1 MKPIKLVKDE
11 DVSMM
16 DAGLMLTQLSQT
28 LTKLNDTEDDTPHI
42 YELTVGADLFTVGIT
57 VQKSQMRI
65 DIHKKIAFDELMKE
79 LNKLKDLNNLVDA
92 YKENIDKLSLRT
104 NELSR
109 QIEIF
114 YNKAKEHNDQVNLLY
129 QKYVDGTREI
139 SESLDRESRRFNR
152 MATRNTW
159 LSISILIIL
168 VLSNISLILLL
179 EVI

>member
-1 MKPIKLVKDE
+1 MALDMETI
-11 DVSMM
+11 
-16 DAGLMLTQLSQT
+16 
-28 LTKLNDTEDDTPHI
+28 DTHEI
-42 YELTVGADLFTVGIT
+42 EL
-57 VQKSQMRI
+57 
-65 DIHKKIAFDELMKE
+65 AFDELMKE

-92 YKENIDKLSLRT
+92 YKENIDKLSSRT

-139 SESLDRESRRFNR
+139 SESLDRESRKFER

>member
-57 VQKSQMRI
+57 VQRSQMRI

-79 LNKLKDLNNLVDA
+79 MGIK
-92 YKENIDKLSLRT
+92 
-104 NELSR
+104 
-109 QIEIF
+109 
-114 YNKAKEHNDQVNLLY
+114 
-129 QKYVDGTREI
+129 
-139 SESLDRESRRFNR
+139 
-152 MATRNTW
+152 
-159 LSISILIIL
+159 
-168 VLSNISLILLL
+168 
-179 EVI
+179 

>member
-1 MKPIKLVKDE
+1 MALDMETI
-11 DVSMM
+11 
-16 DAGLMLTQLSQT
+16 
-28 LTKLNDTEDDTPHI
+28 DTHEI
-42 YELTVGADLFTVGIT
+42 EL
-57 VQKSQMRI
+57 
-65 DIHKKIAFDELMKE
+65 AFDELMKE

-139 SESLDRESRRFNR
+139 SESLDRESRKFER

>member
-1 MKPIKLVKDE
+1 MALDMETI
-11 DVSMM
+11 
-16 DAGLMLTQLSQT
+16 
-28 LTKLNDTEDDTPHI
+28 DTHEI
-42 YELTVGADLFTVGIT
+42 EL
-57 VQKSQMRI
+57 
-65 DIHKKIAFDELMKE
+65 AFDELMKE

-139 SESLDRESRRFNR
+139 SESLDRESRRFER

>member
-1 MKPIKLVKDE
+1 MALDMETI
-11 DVSMM
+11 
-16 DAGLMLTQLSQT
+16 
-28 LTKLNDTEDDTPHI
+28 DTHEI
-42 YELTVGADLFTVGIT
+42 EL
-57 VQKSQMRI
+57 
-65 DIHKKIAFDELMKE
+65 AFDELMKE

-114 YNKAKEHNDQVNLLY
+114 YNKAKEHNDQVNLLF

-139 SESLDRESRRFNR
+139 SESLDRESRKFER

>member
-1 MKPIKLVKDE
+1 MALDMETI
-11 DVSMM
+11 
-16 DAGLMLTQLSQT
+16 
-28 LTKLNDTEDDTPHI
+28 DTHEI
-42 YELTVGADLFTVGIT
+42 EL
-57 VQKSQMRI
+57 
-65 DIHKKIAFDELMKE
+65 AFDELMKE

-139 SESLDRESRRFNR
+139 SESLDRESRRFKR

>member
-1 MKPIKLVKDE
+1 MALDMETI
-11 DVSMM
+11 
-16 DAGLMLTQLSQT
+16 
-28 LTKLNDTEDDTPHI
+28 DTHEI
-42 YELTVGADLFTVGIT
+42 EL
-57 VQKSQMRI
+57 
-65 DIHKKIAFDELMKE
+65 AFDELMKE

-139 SESLDRESRRFNR
+139 SE
-152 MATRNTW
+152 
-159 LSISILIIL
+159 
-168 VLSNISLILLL
+168 
-179 EVI
+179 

>member
-1 MKPIKLVKDE
+1 MALDMETI
-11 DVSMM
+11 
-16 DAGLMLTQLSQT
+16 
-28 LTKLNDTEDDTPHI
+28 DTHEI
-42 YELTVGADLFTVGIT
+42 EL
-57 VQKSQMRI
+57 
-65 DIHKKIAFDELMKE
+65 AFDELMKE